1 MCYVLTVVVL
11 IVEIIKSILN
21 YKWFCNKL
29 LLLYR
34 KMKGEAYKVTDQQPR
49 WISMEKKVARKN
61 RMQMILS
68 LMMMVDLLLKR
79 GKRKNIF
86 SLTR

>member
-21 YKWFCNKL
+21 YKSYCIKL

-34 KMKGEAYKVTDQQPR
+34 KMKGGAYKVTDQQPR

-61 RMQMILS
+61 RMQMILL